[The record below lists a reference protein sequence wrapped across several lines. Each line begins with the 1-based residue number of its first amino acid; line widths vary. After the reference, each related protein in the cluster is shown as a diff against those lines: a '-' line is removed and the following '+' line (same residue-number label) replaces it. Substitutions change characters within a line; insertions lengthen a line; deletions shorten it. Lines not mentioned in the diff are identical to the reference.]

1 MQMLFKQTEP
11 LELSP
16 KPVTSLKSSKLGGP
30 SHSSS
35 RSRSRARHASAIA
48 PTQAAPAAENEV
60 LTVAVELACA
70 PDGEDLLAL
79 VLLVGAEEALVAFG
93 GDGHVGG
100 VAEGEL
106 VVAAAAEGA
115 GRVGRTVGHAVAVG
129 LELEGALLELLVG
142 GVA

>member
-1 MQMLFKQTEP
+1 MQMLFRQTEP

-35 RSRSRARHASAIA
+35 RSRARQASAIA
-48 PTQAAPAAENEV
+48 PTEAAPAAENEA